1 VKRVI
6 VLSIALTGFCERPT
20 PVATSDHNSYDL
32 ARIKTARNRP
42 AGACQARC
50 PLWVKSR
57 HVQRTR
63 ACLLSAKSDI
73 VSNNLHKQKDRLA
86 AVLS

>member
-1 VKRVI
+1 
-6 VLSIALTGFCERPT
+6 
-20 PVATSDHNSYDL
+20 
-32 ARIKTARNRP
+32 
-42 AGACQARC
+42 
-50 PLWVKSR
+50 
-57 HVQRTR
+57 VQRTR